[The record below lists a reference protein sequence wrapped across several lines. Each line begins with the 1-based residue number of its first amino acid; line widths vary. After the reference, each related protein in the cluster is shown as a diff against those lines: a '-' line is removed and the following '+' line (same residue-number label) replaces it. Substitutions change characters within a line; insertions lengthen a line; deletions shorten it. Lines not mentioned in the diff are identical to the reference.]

1 MILGLVYGRTHT
13 PIGCHGWA
21 LTFIAFIQ
29 NQASERILLATPG
42 TASAINYQSRSRSNK
57 DAWASTRNGTIKVI
71 TLRAWDK
78 VVAVA
83 AAAACGAELDG
94 GGVVGGGGTACLNV
108 WSHGTW
114 RHQGFGKMADSNCD
128 PCQLC

>member
-1 MILGLVYGRTHT
+1 MTSWMSMHTRLG
-13 PIGCHGWA
+13 
-21 LTFIAFIQ
+21 IAPLF
-29 NQASERILLATPG
+29 ARRPLDVP
-42 TASAINYQSRSRSNK
+42 
-57 DAWASTRNGTIKVI
+57 

-83 AAAACGAELDG
+83 APAACRAELDG